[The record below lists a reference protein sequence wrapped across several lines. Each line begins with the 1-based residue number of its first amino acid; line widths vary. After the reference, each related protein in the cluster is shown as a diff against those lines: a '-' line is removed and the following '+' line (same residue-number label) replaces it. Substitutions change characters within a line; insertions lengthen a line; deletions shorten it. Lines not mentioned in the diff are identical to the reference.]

1 MNKTNV
7 INTNSIDF
15 NMNYLGFL
23 SDKNMK
29 QIIAFI
35 TFILFLFTS
44 LPTLADNSDIHE
56 NAGTRAMTFLK
67 IGVGAK
73 AIGMG
78 ESQVAATDDLYAAFW
93 NPAGLINLERPQLAL
108 MHNEWFAE
116 INQEFVG
123 IALPIGKSNTVGISA
138 NFLSFGD
145 IQGRDENGNLTEI
158 FRPYDLAMVLSYAR
172 GFGNKMSFGINAKY
186 IREQISDENGTGV
199 AFDFGGLYT
208 LPKLPL
214 SIGINAQNVGPR
226 VKYVEDAFQL
236 PFVLRVGTA
245 YRFFNDNAI
254 LSMDFIRPTDNDN
267 AFAAGIGYTIA
278 NTLQIRTGYKYQLGG
293 NDLGAI
299 SGLTGGF
306 GLSILRFQIDYAL
319 VSFGDLGLTHRLS
332 LIAHF

>member
-1 MNKTNV
+1 M
-7 INTNSIDF
+7 
-15 NMNYLGFL
+15 
-23 SDKNMK
+23 
-29 QIIAFI
+29 
-35 TFILFLFTS
+35 
-44 LPTLADNSDIHE
+44 ADNSDIHE

-78 ESQVAATDDLYAAFW
+78 DSQVAATDDLYASFW
-93 NPAGLINLERPQLAL
+93 NPAGLTKLQRPQLAL

-123 IALPIGKSNTVGISA
+123 MAFPIGKSNTVGISA

-145 IQGRDENGNLTEI
+145 IQGRDQDGNLTEI
-158 FRPYDLAMVLSYAR
+158 FRPYNIAMTLSYAR
-172 GFGNKMSFGINAKY
+172 GIGQSLALGINAKY
-186 IREQISDENGTGV
+186 MREQISDEKGTGV
-199 AFDFGGLYT
+199 AFDFGGMYAPSN
-208 LPKLPL
+208 LP
-214 SIGINAQNVGPR
+214 ITFGINAQNVGPR

-236 PFVLRVGTA
+236 PFVLRLGTA

-254 LSMDFIRPTDNDN
+254 LAMDFIRPTDNDN
-267 AFAAGIGYTIA
+267 AIGLGIGYTIA
-278 NTLQIRTGYKYQLGG
+278 NILQIRTGYKYQLGG

>member
-1 MNKTNV
+1 MKL
-7 INTNSIDF
+7 IPI
-15 NMNYLGFL
+15 FL
-23 SDKNMK
+23 L
-29 QIIAFI
+29 
-35 TFILFLFTS
+35 FILFIS
-44 LPTLADNSDIHE
+44 VSIPVIADNSDIHE

-78 ESQVAATDDLYAAFW
+78 ESQVAATDDLYASFW
-93 NPAGLINLERPQLAL
+93 NPAGLSKLEKPQLAL

-145 IQGRDENGNLTEI
+145 IQGRDQNGNLTEV

-172 GFGNKMSFGINAKY
+172 GFGKTLAFGINAKY
-186 IREQISDENGTGV
+186 IREQISDENGTGI
-199 AFDFGGLYT
+199 AFDFGGLYSFSNV
-208 LPKLPL
+208 PL
-214 SIGINAQNVGPR
+214 SFGINAQNVGPR

-245 YRFFNDNAI
+245 YRLFNDDAI
-254 LSMDFIRPTDNDN
+254 LTLDFIRPTDNDN
-267 AFAAGIGYTIA
+267 AFAAGVGYTIA
-278 NTLQIRTGYKYQLGG
+278 NILQIRTGYKYQLGG

-306 GLSILRFQIDYAL
+306 GLSLLRFQVDYAL